1 MARRITGQVVER
13 KTSLGL
19 VYALR
24 FTAYG
29 QRQYLTLGTRDDGWT
44 QAKADDELQN
54 VLADVRRGIWRPPSP
69 PPMPETEDPTFHEF
83 ASEWLASRRDAI
95 AKSTWQSYRNELV
108 CHLLPFFHRHRLSQI
123 TVAEVDRYREYK
135 VREGRI
141 ARSYIN
147 ATITRLGTILDVAD
161 ERELITRN
169 PVRVNPRNRKLRVRR
184 VRRAYLDR
192 PEQIEAL
199 LVAAGEL
206 DVEARNRADRDTCL
220 RRPMI
225 ATLLF
230 AGLRISE
237 ALALRW
243 RDVDL
248 AGGRLRV
255 AGSKTDAGVRWVPL
269 MPALRDELAER
280 KAGAEHIRANDKVFS
295 TLTGGMWSRD
305 NARKRIFD
313 RAVELADEKLEAA
326 GLAPTPEGLTPHSLR
341 HTYISLR
348 VAIGDDPAT
357 IAQDAGHADMGVTFR
372 IYTHVMR
379 YDEASRERL
388 RALVNGS
395 VLALIGTGALD
406 HGPDGGPERLLQ
418 DAETPADA
426 EASADSWGETRTPDL
441 TIMSRAL

>member
-1 MARRITGQVVER
+1 MARRLTGRVVER

-19 VYALR
+19 IYALR

-29 QRQYLTLGTRDDGWT
+29 KRQYVTLGSRDEGWT
-44 QAKADDELQN
+44 RSKADDELQN
-54 VLADVRRGIWRPPSP
+54 VLADVRRGVWRPPSP
-69 PPMPETEDPTFHEF
+69 PPMPETADPTFHEF

-95 AKSTWQSYRNELV
+95 APSTWQSYRNELV

-135 VREGRI
+135 VREGRM
-141 ARSYIN
+141 AHSYIN

-169 PVRVNPRNRKLRVRR
+169 PVRVNPRNRKLKVRR

-199 LVAAGEL
+199 IAAAGEL
-206 DVEARNRADRDTCL
+206 DAEAHNRADRDTCL

-225 ATLLF
+225 ATLIF
-230 AGLRISE
+230 AGLRIGE

-248 AGGRLRV
+248 AGGRLRI
-255 AGSKTDAGVRWVPL
+255 AGSKTEAGVRWVPL

-280 KAGAEHIRANDKVFS
+280 KASAEHTRASDKVFS

-313 RAVELADEKLEAA
+313 RAVELADEMLEAA

-357 IAQDAGHADMGVTFR
+357 VAQDAGHADMAVTFR

-379 YDEASRERL
+379 FNKGDRERL
-388 RALVNGS
+388 RALVEG
-395 VLALIGTGALD
+395 VQMALIGTGGLD
-406 HGPDGGPERLLQ
+406 EGLHEPSEASLQ
-418 DAETPADA
+418 DAENTAGA
-426 EASADSWGETRTPDL
+426 GLSGDSWGETRTPDL